1 MKPADIARITW
12 HNLWRRK
19 ARTLLTVIGVVI
31 GCCSIVIM
39 ISIGIGMKQSQH
51 DMLQSMG
58 DLTIIQVSAPQT
70 GKKIKLTDQ
79 SLGQMKALSSVV
91 AVTPKVSLEVGQPVV
106 YAGQDRRYL
115 SETVQLVG
123 MDPAVLEAFGYQLSE
138 GSLSGQAK
146 QAVLVGQYFEY
157 QFQDKLRPPGY
168 NMVERYPADEF
179 MYDGGGLD
187 KPPAEPPAAYFN
199 AMKTTLSLEIETRDQ
214 QKHSLSLP
222 VGGRVKQD
230 LGKGFETADGII
242 VPLPLLESILRSAG
256 QSANPKGGYDTA
268 LVKVSGIES
277 VRQVERA
284 IKAMGFQTHSM
295 DSIRGPLEKEARQ
308 KQMMLGG
315 LGAISLLVAA
325 IGITNTMIMSIS
337 ERTRKIGIMKA
348 LGCFVSDIRLIF
360 LSEAGLIGLI
370 GGIIGSGLSLAISF
384 VMNLASAK
392 GGLAMG
398 ETGLDM
404 LAAEG
409 AKISIIPLWLIG
421 FAIVFSVLIGLG
433 SGFYPANKA
442 VRISALEAIRSE

>member
-1 MKPADIARITW
+1 M
-12 HNLWRRK
+12 
-19 ARTLLTVIGVVI
+19 
-31 GCCSIVIM
+31 
-39 ISIGIGMKQSQH
+39 
-51 DMLQSMG
+51 
-58 DLTIIQVSAPQT
+58 
-70 GKKIKLTDQ
+70 
-79 SLGQMKALSSVV
+79 
-91 AVTPKVSLEVGQPVV
+91 
-106 YAGQDRRYL
+106 
-115 SETVQLVG
+115 
-123 MDPAVLEAFGYQLSE
+123 LEAFGYQLSE

-146 QAVLVGQYFEY
+146 PAVLVGQYFEY

-168 NMVERYPADEF
+168 NMVDRYPADEF
-179 MYDGGGLD
+179 MYDGGGVD

-199 AMKTTLSLEIETRDQ
+199 ALKTPLSLEIETRDQ

-242 VPLPLLESILRSAG
+242 VPLSLLESILRSAG

-337 ERTRKIGIMKA
+337 ERTREIGIMKA

-392 GGLAMG
+392 GGLAMA
-398 ETGLDM
+398 EAGLDM
-404 LAAEG
+404 MAAEG

-433 SGFYPANKA
+433 SGYYPANKA

>member
-19 ARTLLTVIGVVI
+19 ARTLLTLIGVII

-51 DMLQSMG
+51 EMLQSMG
-58 DLTIIQVSAPQT
+58 DLTIIQVNAPPAN
-70 GKKIKLTDQ
+70 KKVKLTPKT
-79 SLGQMKALSSVV
+79 LGQMKGLSSVV
-91 AVTPKVSLEVGQPVV
+91 AVTPKVSLEVAQPVV

-123 MDPAVLEAFGYQLSE
+123 MDASVLQAFGYQLSE
-138 GSLSGQAK
+138 GSLSGRAG
-146 QAVLVGQYFEY
+146 AGVLIGQYFEY

-168 NMVERYPADEF
+168 NMVDRYSAEQSDIDIAAPDQAPAKLPD
-179 MYDGGGLD
+179 
-187 KPPAEPPAAYFN
+187 AYFN
-199 AMKTTLSLEIETRDQ
+199 ALTTPLRLEIETKDQ

-222 VGGRVKQD
+222 VSGRIKQD
-230 LGKGFETADGII
+230 LGKGFETAEGII
-242 VPLPLLESILRSAG
+242 VPLSLLENILRSAG
-256 QSANPKGGYDTA
+256 QPVPAKTGYDSA
-268 LVKVSGIES
+268 LVKVSGMEE
-277 VRQVERA
+277 VRQVEQA

-295 DSIRGPLEKEARQ
+295 DSIRSPLEKEARQ

-337 ERTRKIGIMKA
+337 ERTREIGIMKA

-370 GGIIGSGLSLAISF
+370 GGIIGSTLSLAISF
-384 VMNLASAK
+384 IMNLASAK
-392 GGLAMG
+392 GGLAMAQA
-398 ETGLDM
+398 GLDM
-404 LAAEG
+404 MAAEG
-409 AKISIIPLWLIG
+409 GKISIIPVWLIG
-421 FAIVFSVLIGLG
+421 FAVVFSVLIGLG
-433 SGFYPANKA
+433 SGYYPANKA